1 VLRERDSW
9 EEQPRNGQEKGT
21 GRARGGQLLRREA
34 SSFARVKNALGRKK
48 NFGWNLKIFK

>member
-1 VLRERDSW
+1 MLRERDSW